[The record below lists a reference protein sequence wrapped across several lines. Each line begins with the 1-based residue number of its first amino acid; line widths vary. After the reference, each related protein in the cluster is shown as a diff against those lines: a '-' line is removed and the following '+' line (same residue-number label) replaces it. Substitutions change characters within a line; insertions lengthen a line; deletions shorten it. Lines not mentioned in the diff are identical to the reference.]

1 MPSSTKHRGYKD
13 YRMNRKTITEW
24 IKWGFWIISIVTVII
39 TWQVQAKMAKLKEEA
54 RDAKI
59 ESQAMEIKV
68 LKEELYKTK
77 DYAKENHFSIDLIFR
92 ILELDAD

>member
-1 MPSSTKHRGYKD
+1 MD
-13 YRMNRKTITEW
+13 RKTVTEW
-24 IKWGFWIISIVTVII
+24 VKWGLWVISLATVII
-39 TWQVQAKMAKLKEEA
+39 TWQVQVKMYKLKEEA

-59 ESQAMEIKV
+59 ESQAIEIKV

-92 ILELDAD
+92 ILELDAE